1 MATMLQ
7 TVAVFVTSAE
17 SPFRNSLCHQ
27 VPMPHQILPALDGV
41 CIAIGNDKE
50 VVCYG
55 RDGVIVVV
63 GEDDTVV
70 PGSLPDHGL
79 NILAIHWI

>member
-27 VPMPHQILPALDGV
+27 VPMTHQVLPAQDLVGV
-41 CIAIGNDKE
+41 A
-50 VVCYG
+50 
-55 RDGVIVVV
+55 V
-63 GEDDTVV
+63 GDDE
-70 PGSLPDHGL
+70 
-79 NILAIHWI
+79 